1 MLVGSKTFDHTTAIQ
16 LQKVSGWDH
25 EVVKHLVSKYG
36 DQSLLIAEKL
46 NANSALKDR
55 LLPGMPYTL
64 AELDYV
70 LENEM
75 AYTIKDVLARRWG
88 VQLADWKQTRELI
101 PVVGGLMAEKFG
113 WRLVE
118 MLVEVVVVVIA
129 IA

>member
-1 MLVGSKTFDHTTAIQ
+1 M
-16 LQKVSGWDH
+16 
-25 EVVKHLVSKYG
+25 VKHLTSKYG

-118 MLVEVVVVVIA
+118 KDKYIVDYTTEIMQMEENIGKREAKSLEVRI
-129 IA
+129 